1 MIENMLRTLI
11 PLAFAQGT
19 GATWMQFIP
28 MVLVFA
34 IFYFLLLAPMRRRQ
48 KALAATIADLKKG
61 DKVVTTG
68 GFYGEV
74 TRIEG
79 NDLYLKLGDDVRVRV
94 SKSAIAGLEGEP
106 TS

>member
-1 MIENMLRTLI
+1 MIEIMLEIFT
-11 PLAFAQGT
+11 PLVFAQAT
-19 GATWMQFIP
+19 GSAWMQFIP
-28 MVLVFA
+28 MALVFA

-48 KALAATIADLKKG
+48 KALASTLADLKKG
-61 DKVVTTG
+61 DKIITTG

-94 SKSAIAGLEGEP
+94 AKSAIAGLDGE
-106 TS
+106 SQS